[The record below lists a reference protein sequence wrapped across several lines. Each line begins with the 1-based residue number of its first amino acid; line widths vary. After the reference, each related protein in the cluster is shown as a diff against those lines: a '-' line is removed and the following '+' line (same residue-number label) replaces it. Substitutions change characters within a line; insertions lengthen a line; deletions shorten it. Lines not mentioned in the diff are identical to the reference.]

1 MFSSLCKTGLPRLA
15 IAILLISIQPFTV
28 LQASEAPNAPATMQQ
43 AFLGFGPG
51 EGTRQWRFRVM
62 LGKKDIGFHDFRVDR
77 SEGVEQVS
85 INARFDVKILF
96 FKAYQYSHQ
105 NTERW
110 EGDCLAGI
118 QSVTN
123 DNGQPY
129 RVRGKITAD
138 SFRLETADDSRDLPA
153 ECPRSFAYWNP
164 AFLSSTRLVNAQTGE
179 VAEVSIT
186 RKPDEEITVKGG
198 PVAAMR
204 YAVATED
211 GTISLWYCRE
221 TGQWLALEAPTPGGR
236 VLRYEAEELPF
247 ELVRAG
253 RA

>member
-1 MFSSLCKTGLPRLA
+1 MTGA
-15 IAILLISIQPFTV
+15 A
-28 LQASEAPNAPATMQQ
+28 ATMVPASLNPEPSQD
-43 AFLGFGPG
+43 
-51 EGTRQWRFRVM
+51 TRQWRFRVM

-77 SEGVEQVS
+77 SNDVEQVS

-105 NTERW
+105 NTELWR
-110 EGDCLAGI
+110 GDCLSGI
-118 QSVTN
+118 QSVTD

-129 RVRGKITAD
+129 RVRGRASGQ
-138 SFRLETADDSRDLPA
+138 SFHLETVDDSRELPA
-153 ECPRSFAYWNP
+153 DCPRSFAYWNP
-164 AFLSSTRLVNAQTGE
+164 AFLNSTQLLNAQTGE
-179 VAEVSIT
+179 VTAVNIT
-186 RKPDEEITVKGG
+186 RQPDEEILVKGG

-204 YAVATED
+204 YAVATDD

-247 ELVRAG
+247 ELVRPG
-253 RA
+253 RV